1 MAELEEAKK
10 ELEQQVLMEFKR
22 KSMGSEEGN
31 PDLMERLQNKIN
43 ENFKELKEKNKR
55 VWSLKYREKTEQ
67 FSEMMRDKIFR

>member
-1 MAELEEAKK
+1 
-10 ELEQQVLMEFKR
+10 
-22 KSMGSEEGN
+22 MGSEEGN